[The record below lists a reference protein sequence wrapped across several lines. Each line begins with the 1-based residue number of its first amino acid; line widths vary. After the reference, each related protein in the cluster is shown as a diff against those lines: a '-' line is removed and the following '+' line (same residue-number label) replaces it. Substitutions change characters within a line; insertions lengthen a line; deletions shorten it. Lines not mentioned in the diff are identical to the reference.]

1 MLENRVALVT
11 GGGKGIGAA
20 IAGEL
25 AAEGAVVII
34 NYSAS
39 AEAAEQVKNEII
51 AKGGKAETYKCDV
64 SDYSEVKAMAGYITK
79 TWGRLDIL
87 VNNAGI
93 VRDNLLM
100 RMSEEDF
107 DNVISINLKGAF
119 NTIKHANRQM
129 IKQRYGRIVN
139 ISSVVGVTGNAGQ
152 VNYAA
157 SKAGIIG
164 LTKSAA
170 RELASRNITVNAVA
184 PGFISTEMTDKL
196 PENVKEQMQSQIP
209 LKRLGTTEDIA
220 NAVAFLVSDGA
231 SYITGQVIEVNGGMN
246 M

>member
-107 DNVISINLKGAF
+107 DRVIDINLKGTF
-119 NTIKHANRQM
+119 NCIQNVTRTM
-129 IKQRYGRIVN
+129 MKQRYGRIIN
-139 ISSVVGVTGNAGQ
+139 ISSVVGVYGNAGQ
-152 VNYAA
+152 ANYAA

-164 LTKSAA
+164 MTKSAA
-170 RELASRNITVNAVA
+170 KELGGRGITVNAIA
-184 PGFISTEMTDKL
+184 PGFIESDMTGALKEELKKEMLSAISLGCFGNVEDVAHAVCFFASDKA
-196 PENVKEQMQSQIP
+196 
-209 LKRLGTTEDIA
+209 R
-220 NAVAFLVSDGA
+220 
-231 SYITGQVIEVNGGMN
+231 YITGQVLGVDGGMRV
-246 M
+246 

>member
-1 MLENRVALVT
+1 MQNEKIALVT
-11 GGGKGIGAA
+11 GAGRGIGRE
-20 IAGEL
+20 IALKL
-25 AAEGAVVII
+25 AEQGIMVIV
-34 NYSAS
+34 NYNGSK
-39 AEAAEQVKNEII
+39 EAADSVVDKIEESGGRAKAVKCNVADYKETEAMI
-51 AKGGKAETYKCDV
+51 A
-64 SDYSEVKAMAGYITK
+64 SIVKEF
-79 TWGRLDIL
+79 GRLDIL

-93 VRDNLLM
+93 TLDNLIV

-107 DNVISINLKGAF
+107 DKVININLKGAF
-119 NTIKHANRQM
+119 NTIKHVNRQM

-152 VNYAA
+152 SNYAA

-184 PGFISTEMTDKL
+184 PGFIQTEMTDKL

-209 LKRLGTTEDIA
+209 LKRLGTTKDIA
-220 NAVAFLVSDGA
+220 NTVSFLVSEDA